1 MGMIRTGEALAIL
14 FRPHAVGAPVRLR
27 SEGRTPFSP
36 EPWHELRTDLG
47 RTMAGRNLS
56 AYQRDHH
63 ATTISIRIMAS
74 AINIQF

>member
-1 MGMIRTGEALAIL
+1 
-14 FRPHAVGAPVRLR
+14 
-27 SEGRTPFSP
+27 
-36 EPWHELRTDLG
+36 
-47 RTMAGRNLS
+47 MAGRNLS